1 MNFFKKDTYYLG
13 ALVGIILPVI
23 VYGLLYLIDSVY
35 LNSFG
40 NHMVKQMDYL
50 YLLSIVWN
58 IIALRYF
65 YLNVKKEKAGAG
77 ILLVSLIIVVL
88 YFLNF
93 Y

>member
-1 MNFFKKDTYYLG
+1 
-13 ALVGIILPVI
+13 VGIILPVI

-50 YLLSIVWN
+50 YLLSIVGN

>member
-50 YLLSIVWN
+50 YLLSIVGN